1 MKLYYTK
8 KEFEVLS
15 NVNNVNIVLSAKV
28 YLDKKL
34 KKECGTITFNSTII
48 NNYGDNNN
56 IQFFT
61 QVSVIL
67 YNGIKFSFNYI
78 RINLNDVT
86 SKPTYSNIKIKKIT
100 RVIMKSNPLLRKLI
114 IKQ

>member
-1 MKLYYTK
+1 MVPLPIFADPDPAVLLNADPADLKMRIRIQPNKFELKYTK

-15 NVNNVNIVLSAKV
+15 NVNNVIIVLSAKV

-34 KKECGTITFNSTII
+34 KKERGTITFNSTII
-48 NNYGDNNN
+48 NNYRDNNN

-67 YNGIKFSFNYI
+67 YNGIINAI
-78 RINLNDVT
+78 RI
-86 SKPTYSNIKIKKIT
+86 IE
-100 RVIMKSNPLLRKLI
+100 
-114 IKQ
+114 